1 VWITLGFFFERGTL
15 GVELLSIRHACFLS
29 IRFRS
34 ERNGTERTWFR
45 ERGGICFAQLAKP
58 NLLQLNWAKNAWRV
72 RIGYSFRSY
81 GAVVRELGGTSKLF
95 RFTPL
100 SRARAG
106 FALTCVAVVH
116 QRSKVRKKFSWVQN
130 PVRFNSW
137 FLLGM
142 TGTLQ
147 NFYMGLTHAQ
157 NFGDLFHKDE
167 NKFGRLS
174 MYGPRSRKPM

>member
-1 VWITLGFFFERGTL
+1 MWPQVLIFWDGWSTGVYRCPLDLCGLRWGVFFERGTL

-81 GAVVRELGGTSKLF
+81 GAVVRELGVVPPNSFDSPLCLEHEQDLLWHALRLF
-95 RFTPL
+95 TNVPKYVK
-100 SRARAG
+100 S
-106 FALTCVAVVH
+106 
-116 QRSKVRKKFSWVQN
+116 
-130 PVRFNSW
+130 
-137 FLLGM
+137 FL
-142 TGTLQ
+142 
-147 NFYMGLTHAQ
+147 GL
-157 NFGDLFHKDE
+157 KI
-167 NKFGRLS
+167 R
-174 MYGPRSRKPM
+174 

>member
-1 VWITLGFFFERGTL
+1 M
-15 GVELLSIRHACFLS
+15 LSFDQIQIRA
-29 IRFRS
+29 
-34 ERNGTERTWFR
+34 ERNGAHVIPRKRRNMLCTASQAKSSAAELSEKRVACADRIFLPELR
-45 ERGGICFAQLAKP
+45 CGRARVGG
-58 NLLQLNWAKNAWRV
+58 
-72 RIGYSFRSY
+72 S
-81 GAVVRELGGTSKLF
+81 TSKLF

-142 TGTLQ
+142 MGTLQ

-174 MYGPRSRKPM
+174 MYGSRSRKPM